1 MPRICD
7 PGDLH
12 YGPEITITWDKDGD
26 YEHGFCDLGLY
37 CHYELGEENPDRS
50 WRDWPIEKKRVV
62 WDKICGYE

>member
-12 YGPEITITWDKDGD
+12 YGPEITITCDKDVD
-26 YEHGFCDLGLY
+26 FEFCELGLY
-37 CHYELGEENPDRS
+37 LYHEWKEENLDHS
-50 WRDWPIEKKRVV
+50 WRDWSIEKKRVV